1 MQWKITVIYMLVLGL
16 LSVILTLYD
25 KVAAIKHKTRIPERS
40 LLIIGLMG
48 GAIPMF
54 AAMQIIRHKTKKP
67 KFMICLPLFGVLHL
81 AAAIL
86 LFPLIIS

>member
-1 MQWKITVIYMLVLGL
+1 MQREITVIYILVIGII
-16 LSVILTLYD
+16 SVFFTIYD
-25 KVAAIKHKTRIPERS
+25 KIAAMKHKTRIPERS

-81 AAAIL
+81 AVAIL